1 MYELV
6 NLEKEEYEKFVKNN
20 KYKSHFLQSYA
31 WGQFAKAK
39 KGLFPY
45 YLGLKNEDNEIIAS
59 SLLLQKRLPLG
70 YSYFYSPRGFVLDYT
85 DEKTFSLFTKEI
97 VKFVKAKKAYF

>member
-31 WGQFAKAK
+31 WGQFAKARLISI
-39 KGLFPY
+39 LF
-45 YLGLKNEDNEIIAS
+45 
-59 SLLLQKRLPLG
+59 R
-70 YSYFYSPRGFVLDYT
+70 
-85 DEKTFSLFTKEI
+85 TKE
-97 VKFVKAKKAYF
+97 